1 MTSSFDHSSLKTNY
15 VHDGPFL
22 EEQLQ
27 FLSLLFVVDSEY
39 TSKDV
44 ATSPSMSVTSGQG
57 NSCGESNSK
66 GIAFVDSEHCFSQI
80 QKLGVD
86 SNKSSSSSATLRMKL
101 DSSFYFDVKNDKS
114 LEEKQGVKSE
124 GKTLSECSSKRS
136 ELWTKKGSSSSISL
150 QGKTESKPTAS
161 EDRDA
166 NPTSEGISMEDLVS
180 KSISRSAVEPPLINS
195 DAPLMRYKFFECRN
209 YGDVNYDKCIRTSE
223 VEQKGTAESKATLA
237 PIRYPELV
245 RNGANSEAASN
256 YGDFKRGSSA
266 DNLRDGKL
274 ISKNVPVPSVSSR
287 TRSPVPEVVSRNL
300 SFSDKSRTSA
310 ESKSPSTAKHL
321 SSSRSGFHLTV
332 QSASLPMAGSK
343 VHSSMAD
350 RRSPSHPFQPVIV
363 KHEFQSAEGNKGI
376 KQEARSTGVNQ
387 SESKAPFISLAS
399 ERGKQSAELKGGLGF
414 NESSTS
420 ISPRPSQET
429 EDYEKSYKATS
440 RTLSRPHPTL
450 ISRNT
455 SSLPPSLPVGV
466 AHPYP
471 RASDG
476 MSTSNHSKSSEHKT
490 SAPGSSVTS
499 GNGSSIQHYS

>member
-1 MTSSFDHSSLKTNY
+1 M
-15 VHDGPFL
+15 
-22 EEQLQ
+22 EQLQ
-27 FLSLLFVVDSEY
+27 LLSLLFVIDSEY

-44 ATSPSMSVTSGQG
+44 ATSPSTSVASGQG

-66 GIAFVDSEHCFSQI
+66 GIPFVDSEHCLSQI

-86 SNKSSSSSATLRMKL
+86 SNKSSSSSDTLRMKL

-114 LEEKQGVKSE
+114 VEEKQGVKSE
-124 GKTLSECSSKRS
+124 GKTLAECSSKRS
-136 ELWTKKGSSSSISL
+136 GLWTKKGSSPSISL

-166 NPTSEGISMEDLVS
+166 KPTSEGISMEDLVS
-180 KSISRSAVEPPLINS
+180 KSISRSAVEPPLVNS

-209 YGDVNYDKCIRTSE
+209 YGDVNYDKCIRKSE
-223 VEQKGTAESKATLA
+223 IEHKGTSESKATLA

-245 RNGANSEAASN
+245 RNGANCEAASN

-266 DNLRDGKL
+266 QNNLSDGKL
-274 ISKNVPVPSVSSR
+274 VSKNLPIPSVSSR

-300 SFSDKSRTSA
+300 ILSDKSRTSA

-321 SSSRSGFHLTV
+321 SSSRSEFHLTA
-332 QSASLPMAGSK
+332 QSASLPIAGSK
-343 VHSSMAD
+343 VHSSVVD

-363 KHEFQSAEGNKGI
+363 KHEFQSPEGNKGI
-376 KQEARSTGVNQ
+376 KQEPSSAGVNQ
-387 SESKAPFISLAS
+387 SELKAPFMSLAS

-420 ISPRPSQET
+420 RSPRPGQET
-429 EDYEKSYKATS
+429 EDYEKSYKVTS

-476 MSTSNHSKSSEHKT
+476 MSASNHSKSTEHKT

-499 GNGSSIQHYS
+499 GNGSLIQHYS